1 MAVVALVRCCSYD
14 ERDVL
19 QAVGKGFDLVGGVS
33 AYARK
38 GERILLKP
46 NMLAADPPERCV
58 TTHPAVLKAVA
69 QQVMDAGAKVQYGD
83 SPAIGNLKAAV
94 RKTGM
99 EAVARELNL
108 TLADFI
114 AGQAVFFEDGHQ
126 NRKFTIARGALESD
140 GLISLPKL
148 KTHGL
153 ERLTGC
159 VKNQFGCVPGFLK
172 GECHVK
178 IPDAEEFAKLLVDLN
193 ACIHPRLYIMDGIW
207 AMQGNGP
214 RGGTPKSL
222 NVLLFSTDPVA
233 LDATVCRIICLD
245 PNFVPTIRY
254 GAQFGMG
261 VAQESE
267 IELIGEPL
275 ESFITSDFDVERAP
289 VKPFKAKRLHRFINN
304 RLLAKPFIR
313 KEICIYCGTCV
324 NMCPT
329 TPKAVNWL
337 DGDKARPPVY
347 DYRACIRCYCC
358 QELCPEGAVELKVP
372 QLRRV
377 INHFTGWQ

>member
-1 MAVVALVRCCSYD
+1 MAVVALVRCRSYD
-14 ERDVL
+14 EL
-19 QAVGKGFDLVGGVS
+19 AVKKAVDRGFELLGGATEYVRS
-33 AYARK
+33 

-46 NMLAADPPERCV
+46 NILAADPPERCV
-58 TTHPAVLKAVA
+58 TTHPSVFKAIA
-69 QQVMDAGAKVQYGD
+69 NQVMDAGATVCYGD
-83 SPAIGNLKAAV
+83 SPAFGNIKAAI
-94 RKTGM
+94 RRSGL
-99 EAVARELNL
+99 EAVAHELHIE
-108 TLADFI
+108 LADFKT
-114 AGQAVFFEDGHQ
+114 GQAVFFEDGHQ
-126 NRKFTIARGALESD
+126 NRKFTIARGVLESD

-178 IPDAEEFAKLLVDLN
+178 IPDADEFAKLLVDLN
-193 ACIHPRLYIMDGIW
+193 RYIRPRLYIMDGIW

-214 RGGTPKSL
+214 RGGMPKPM

-233 LDATVCRIICLD
+233 LDATVCRIICLNPD
-245 PNFVPTIRY
+245 FVPTIRH

-261 VAQESE
+261 TSLENE
-267 IELIGEPL
+267 IELTGEPL
-275 ESFITSDFDVERAP
+275 ESFVTPDFDVERGP
-289 VKPFKAKRLHRFINN
+289 VKPFKAKRLHRFVNN

-313 KEICIYCGTCV
+313 EEKCIACGTCV
-324 NMCPT
+324 KMCPT
-329 TPKAVNWL
+329 HPKAINWV
-337 DGDKARPPVY
+337 DGDKEIPPVY

-372 QLRRV
+372 HLRRV